1 MREALRGA
9 LRDLGLSL
17 REEWLSACAAH
28 LRATHAAFDALP
40 LDRQARGAR
49 RARAHHALWRAGG
62 ALTRQRE
69 NISAN
74 ATPLRRLSWSMQSSC
89 SAT

>member
-9 LRDLGLSL
+9 LRNLGLSL
-17 REEWLSACAAH
+17 REEWLSACEAH

-49 RARAHHALWRAGG
+49 CCVRTHAR
-62 ALTRQRE
+62 
-69 NISAN
+69 
-74 ATPLRRLSWSMQSSC
+74 C
-89 SAT
+89 SAQAAR